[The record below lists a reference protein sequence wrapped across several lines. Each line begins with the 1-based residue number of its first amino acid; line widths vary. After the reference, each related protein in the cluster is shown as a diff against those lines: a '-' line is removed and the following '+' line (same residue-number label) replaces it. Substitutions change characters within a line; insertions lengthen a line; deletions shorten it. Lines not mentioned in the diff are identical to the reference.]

1 MTRGFGRLRR
11 EDLLK
16 TACEVIA
23 AQGFGHTR
31 TLDIARAAGV
41 SQALLFYHFET
52 KDQLFAQAL
61 VYAARRDLD
70 SLAKLDRAGGTPVER
85 LRHLLRLYSPTGSAR
100 TWRMWIDAW
109 AESMRSADLEE
120 TSRRLDLRWKES
132 LRAIVDEGVASG
144 AFACADPDAATWRIL
159 SLVDGPGRPGERA
172 SQGAV
177 APQGGRAHPD
187 GDGRELGIREEDLS

>member
-31 TLDIARAAGV
+31 TLDIARAAG
-41 SQALLFYHFET
+41 S
-52 KDQLFAQAL
+52 
-61 VYAARRDLD
+61 ARRCC
-70 SLAKLDRAGGTPVER
+70 STTSRPRTSCSHRPWSTPPGAIWTHWPSWTARAAPLSSACATFSGST
-85 LRHLLRLYSPTGSAR
+85 PTGSAR

-159 SLVDGPGRPGERA
+159 SLVDGL
-172 SQGAV
+172 AV
-177 APQGGRAHPD
+177 QVSVHRRVLSRHRVAELIRTATAA
-187 GDGRELGIREEDLS
+187 ELGIREEDLS

>member
-1 MTRGFGRLRR
+1 MTRGFSRLRR

-52 KDQLFAQAL
+52 KDQLFAQAFA
-61 VYAARRDLD
+61 YAARRDLD
-70 SLAKLDRAGGTPVER
+70 SLATLERSGGTAVER
-85 LRHLLRLYSPTGSAR
+85 LRDLLKLYSPTGSAKM
-100 TWRMWIDAW
+100 WRVWIDAW

-132 LRAIVDEGVASG
+132 FRVIVEEGVASG
-144 AFACADPDAATWRIL
+144 AFVCADPEAATWRIL
-159 SLVDGPGRPGERA
+159 SLVDGL
-172 SQGAV
+172 AV
-177 APQGGRAHPD
+177 QVTVHRKVLSRRRIAELVRTAAAA
-187 GDGRELGIREEDLS
+187 ELGIAAEDLS